1 MRAWVFRIETQRAYH
16 EVEGAGIDAAGKA
29 EGATIF
35 NLLERRKRRMIK
47 CYGSAGIQ
55 MPPQRYAEETAAAQT
70 VGFQTDKLRHGTGLG
85 GERKSRQR
93 SGE

>member
-35 NLLERRKRRMIK
+35 DLVERRKRLMIK
-47 CYGSAGIQ
+47 CCGSAGIQ

-70 VGFQTDKLRHGTGLG
+70 LVFQTDKLRHGTGLE
-85 GERKSRQR
+85 GEPKLRQR
-93 SGE
+93 CGE